1 MLDCFVDRD
10 FQRRPHWT
18 RQEVAAAHR
27 AILQAKHRVEVKAGL
42 AVIAL
47 RHIADQAEDF
57 ALLADSDP
65 LVAFSRE
72 VEPANLGVAK
82 APIAVTAAPLT
93 CSLFAKSVMALNASS
108 PWSRTRTKVRSEPT
122 GDGFCFHLLFPER
135 LGPSVRLRLLNLIR
149 LNDVVPPKAV
159 NSHLSD
165 SFIGA
170 SCDSIA
176 GRNRPRREAAAPLRL
191 RSRHDGQQHGG

>member
-72 VEPANLGVAK
+72 AEPANLGMREC
-82 APIAVTAAPLT
+82 TDRSHRAAADLL
-93 CSLFAKSVMALNASS
+93 LFAKSVMALNASS
-108 PWSRTRTKVRSEPT
+108 
-122 GDGFCFHLLFPER
+122 
-135 LGPSVRLRLLNLIR
+135 
-149 LNDVVPPKAV
+149 
-159 NSHLSD
+159 
-165 SFIGA
+165 
-170 SCDSIA
+170 
-176 GRNRPRREAAAPLRL
+176 
-191 RSRHDGQQHGG
+191 

>member
-72 VEPANLGVAK
+72 VEPANLSVAK

-108 PWSRTRTKVRSEPT
+108 SWSRTRTKVRSEPT
-122 GDGFCFHLLFPER
+122 GTDFAFISYSRAR
-135 LGPSVRLRLLNLIR
+135 LGSSVRLRLLNLIG

-176 GRNRPRREAAAPLRL
+176 GRNPPGEKRLRPLRL